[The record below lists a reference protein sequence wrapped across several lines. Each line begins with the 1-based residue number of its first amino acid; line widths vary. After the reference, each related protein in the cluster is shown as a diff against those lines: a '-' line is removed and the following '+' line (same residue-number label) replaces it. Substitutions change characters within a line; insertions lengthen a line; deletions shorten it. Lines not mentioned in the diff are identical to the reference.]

1 MLLYRGV
8 CREECVIPSFSVY
21 SSSRSWHFTTASLS
35 RLHSSSESYHKPE
48 RKKQR
53 CISLYFY
60 FYSGWLLV
68 SDFKPL
74 KPPQKGCICVWCVG
88 FKYNQQQIERWR
100 FWFFFAVDFICCCL
114 PIVIRKWAS
123 FGMVIGQFSNRFVW
137 DKRAEC
143 MCYDIICYDHVV
155 KQD

>member
-53 CISLYFY
+53 CISLLFL
-60 FYSGWLLV
+60 FLFWLT
-68 SDFKPL
+68 
-74 KPPQKGCICVWCVG
+74 VG
-88 FKYNQQQIERWR
+88 VRFQTTKATAERVYLCMVCRFQIQPAANRALAVLI
-100 FWFFFAVDFICCCL
+100 FFAVDFICCCL

-137 DKRAEC
+137 DTRAEC
-143 MCYDIICYDHVV
+143 MCYDIICYNHVV